1 MIFVTQST
9 YFKKRTAIVRSF
21 NLFTVILHFGV
32 MKCCILVLYIC
43 NAWFCWNHLF
53 TFLFSIIKLYNIL
66 SDLIICMLKFA
77 WMLMLPI
84 RTLHC
89 FSSIF
94 PVKFNHNNYTACINR
109 IQVNIIYFESIRY
122 PLDIIVHNQFIYL
135 FNHFVSIH
143 VILFKNN
150 VGQYIVLLLAF
161 TNAYWVNYTSNL

>member
-1 MIFVTQST
+1 
-9 YFKKRTAIVRSF
+9 
-21 NLFTVILHFGV
+21 
-32 MKCCILVLYIC
+32 
-43 NAWFCWNHLF
+43 
-53 TFLFSIIKLYNIL
+53 
-66 SDLIICMLKFA
+66 
-77 WMLMLPI
+77 MLPI

-109 IQVNIIYFESIRY
+109 IQVNIIYYISIRY

-150 VGQYIVLLLAF
+150 VGQYIVWLLSF
-161 TNAYWVNYTSNL
+161 TNAY